1 MQALEF
7 KFSVAREA
15 QNHAG
20 GIGIVG
26 GKLGENLSLG
36 IEQNHCTLL
45 VAEVGVGFAGK
56 HRVAFQPQFLSMFNF
71 SIPIGAFNQAHQQ
84 PAVGLAGQAN

>member
-1 MQALEF
+1 MPHAMETLEL
-7 KFSVAREA
+7 KFSIARQA
-15 QNHAG
+15 QYHAG

-36 IEQNHCTLL
+36 IEQNYCTLL

-56 HRVAFQPQFLSMFNF
+56 HRVAFQPQFLYARKLCSSSQNSFPRN
-71 SIPIGAFNQAHQQ
+71 GTY
-84 PAVGLAGQAN
+84 

>member
-1 MQALEF
+1 MEALEL
-7 KFSVAREA
+7 KLSVARQA
-15 QNHAG
+15 QYHAG

-26 GKLGENLSLG
+26 GKLGEYLSLS

-56 HRVAFQPQFLSMFNF
+56 HRVAL
-71 SIPIGAFNQAHQQ
+71 
-84 PAVGLAGQAN
+84 